1 MHHFFVLTTFW
12 RHLWS
17 ITEKTHGNMES
28 HCLIILAKFRCT
40 LDWNWGLFHVTPSQ
54 PTYPTFFPFVLILSF
69 PNALWLAFI
78 AGFQCQIK
86 TVQHI
91 KSKNWE
97 MKGGTYAKTLAKIQ
111 VRGIFRIRDIR
122 RNVLSK
128 LIEIFTETPYW
139 SSPGWAPTW
148 RTQIN
153 RNSCYRVL
161 LQKLEF
167 ILRESHKH

>member
-17 ITEKTHGNMES
+17 NTEKTHGNMES
-28 HCLIILAKFRCT
+28 HCLIILVKFRCT

-54 PTYPTFFPFVLILSF
+54 TTYPTFFPFVLILSF

-78 AGFQCQIK
+78 AGFQCHAIQ
-86 TVQHI
+86 
-91 KSKNWE
+91 NR
-97 MKGGTYAKTLAKIQ
+97 GTYAKTLAKIQ

-148 RTQIN
+148 RTQTN

-167 ILRESHKH
+167 ILRESRKH